1 MKSINLIFILLVSLA
16 ASAKP
21 DPAAKKI
28 LAKSESIYKSYKSL
42 EVEFQIENKA
52 AESKSTYEKGLF
64 QSKGNA
70 FKIISDKQ
78 EIFND
83 GSTQWTFL
91 KSQKEIQI
99 NNSGKEKGLFNP
111 LSLLDMY
118 KSSEYDYRLDED
130 LNEKGI
136 SYHQVDFK
144 PMDRNQ
150 DIFKIKIAFDKKK
163 STIHKVFI
171 YHKNGDKVTLHF
183 KKSSSNKNFAADNFT
198 LNTKLYP
205 NIHIEDLRE

>member
-78 EIFND
+78 EM
-83 GSTQWTFL
+83 
-91 KSQKEIQI
+91 
-99 NNSGKEKGLFNP
+99 
-111 LSLLDMY
+111 DMY